1 MLTPRCLATRVR
13 TSLEA
18 KTSLIAVVCS
28 LSIKLPIIII
38 SPHSL
43 HALVMRPSNPPRNV
57 ALFKNL
63 ESVAIATQF
72 LEAPGGRSKWKST
85 REDLK
90 TRKERVRQALRHDNG
105 AERNCGWGLG
115 LCRIE
120 WMSRLSFDFPAVISR
135 WKQKNARRRR
145 VLWIFATCMPGA
157 AWKRSAPLQTKR
169 TELV

>member
-1 MLTPRCLATRVR
+1 MFGNESKDVAGGKDFFDSCGLFAQYQATDHH
-13 TSLEA
+13 
-18 KTSLIAVVCS
+18 
-28 LSIKLPIIII
+28 I

-120 WMSRLSFDFPAVISR
+120 WMSRLSFDVPAVISR

-145 VLWIFATCMPGA
+145 VLWIFATCVPGA
-157 AWKRSAPLQTKR
+157 
-169 TELV
+169 

>member
-1 MLTPRCLATRVR
+1 TRPMLTPRCLATRVR

-90 TRKERVRQALRHDNG
+90 TRKERVRQAFATITAQRG
-105 AERNCGWGLG
+105 TAGGGLG
-115 LCRIE
+115 YAG
-120 WMSRLSFDFPAVISR
+120 SS
-135 WKQKNARRRR
+135 
-145 VLWIFATCMPGA
+145 G
-157 AWKRSAPLQTKR
+157 
-169 TELV
+169 